1 LYNGMVGSGL
11 GDEDTTAMLKL
22 LEQMSLPV
30 AEVAVN
36 TVPTAVSAAAPP
48 VAGAA
53 TAIPPRPLKVGF
65 IGLGVMG
72 NPMAQHLLKGGHE
85 VSVWARREAS
95 AAEVVAAGA
104 TFRHSPLELAQHCE
118 VVFTMITASSDVE
131 QVALGHNGGDNGLV
145 HGLARGSVL
154 VDMSTIA
161 PTMARKIAGHLAIRG
176 IEFLDAPVSGGG
188 MGAQNATLA
197 IMAGGKAEVF
207 ARIKPLFELMGKTIL
222 HVGPTG
228 AGQITKACNQMV
240 MVAAIQAVAEAARL
254 ASANNVDFAKVMAAM
269 QSGSAGSRVLDFF
282 GGKMA
287 RRDFAAG
294 IEARLH
300 HKDYALIMEEAARAG
315 APLPISAQVWQQL
328 NGLMALGWGK
338 EDTSS
343 LLRVLERFKN

>member
-1 LYNGMVGSGL
+1 M
-11 GDEDTTAMLKL
+11 KL
-22 LEQMSLPV
+22 
-30 AEVAVN
+30 
-36 TVPTAVSAAAPP
+36 
-48 VAGAA
+48 
-53 TAIPPRPLKVGF
+53 GF

-95 AAEVVAAGA
+95 AADVIAAGA
-104 TFRHSPLELAQHCE
+104 TFRSSPAELARHCE

-131 QVALGHNGGDNGLV
+131 QVALGENGLI
-145 HGLARGSVL
+145 HGFARDSVL

-161 PTMARKIAGHLAIRG
+161 PTVARRIAGNLAIRG
-176 IEFLDAPVSGGG
+176 IDFLDAPVSGGG

-197 IMAGGKAEVF
+197 IMAGGKADVF
-207 ARIKPLFELMGKTIL
+207 ERIKPLFALMGKTIL

-240 MVAAIQAVAEAARL
+240 MVAAIQAVAEAAHL
-254 ASANNVDFAKVMAAM
+254 AAANKVDFAKVMGAM

-282 GGKMA
+282 GDKMA

-300 HKDYALIMEEAARAG
+300 HKDYALIMAEAARAG

-343 LLRVLERFKN
+343 LLRVLERYTT

>member
-1 LYNGMVGSGL
+1 M
-11 GDEDTTAMLKL
+11 KL
-22 LEQMSLPV
+22 
-30 AEVAVN
+30 
-36 TVPTAVSAAAPP
+36 
-48 VAGAA
+48 
-53 TAIPPRPLKVGF
+53 GF

-72 NPMAQHLLKGGHE
+72 NPMAQHLIKGGHE

-95 AAEVVAAGA
+95 AAEVLAAGA
-104 TFRHSPLELAQHCE
+104 TFRSSPTELAQHCE

-131 QVALGHNGGDNGLV
+131 SVALGHGNDGGLI
-145 HGLARGSVL
+145 HGFSRGSVL

-176 IEFLDAPVSGGG
+176 VEFLDAPVSGGG

-207 ARIKPLFELMGKTIL
+207 ARIKPLFDLMGKTVL

-228 AGQITKACNQMV
+228 AGQITKACNQMI
-240 MVAAIQAVAEAARL
+240 MVAAIQAVAEAAHL
-254 ASANNVDFAKVMAAM
+254 AAANNVDFARVMSAM

-282 GGKMA
+282 GDKMA

-300 HKDYALIMEEAARAG
+300 HKDYALIMDEAARAG

-343 LLRVLERFKN
+343 LLRVLERYQN

>member
-1 LYNGMVGSGL
+1 M
-11 GDEDTTAMLKL
+11 KL
-22 LEQMSLPV
+22 
-30 AEVAVN
+30 
-36 TVPTAVSAAAPP
+36 
-48 VAGAA
+48 
-53 TAIPPRPLKVGF
+53 GF

-95 AAEVVAAGA
+95 AADVVAAGA
-104 TFRHSPLELAQHCE
+104 TFRSSPAELARHCE

-131 QVALGHNGGDNGLV
+131 QVTLGENGLI
-145 HGLARGSVL
+145 HGFARDSVL

-161 PTMARKIAGHLAIRG
+161 PTVARRIAGNLAIRG
-176 IEFLDAPVSGGG
+176 IDFLDAPVSGGG

-197 IMAGGKAEVF
+197 IMAGGKADVF
-207 ARIKPLFELMGKTIL
+207 DRIKPLFALMGKTIL

-240 MVAAIQAVAEAARL
+240 MVAAIQAVAEAAHL
-254 ASANNVDFAKVMAAM
+254 AAANNVDFTKVMGAM

-282 GGKMA
+282 GDKMA

-300 HKDYALIMEEAARAG
+300 HKDYALIMAEAARAG

-343 LLRVLERFKN
+343 LLRVLERYTT

>member
-1 LYNGMVGSGL
+1 M
-11 GDEDTTAMLKL
+11 K
-22 LEQMSLPV
+22 
-30 AEVAVN
+30 
-36 TVPTAVSAAAPP
+36 
-48 VAGAA
+48 
-53 TAIPPRPLKVGF
+53 IGF

-72 NPMAQHLLKGGHE
+72 NPMAQHLIKGGHE

-95 AAEVVAAGA
+95 AAEVLAAGA
-104 TFRHSPLELAQHCE
+104 TFRGSPTELAQHCE

-131 QVALGHNGGDNGLV
+131 NVALGHGNDGGLV
-145 HGLARGSVL
+145 HGFARGSVL

-176 IEFLDAPVSGGG
+176 VEFLDAPVSGGG

-207 ARIKPLFELMGKTIL
+207 DRIKPLFDLMGKTVL

-240 MVAAIQAVAEAARL
+240 MVAAIQAVAEAAHL
-254 ASANNVDFAKVMAAM
+254 AAANNVDFARVMSAM

-282 GGKMA
+282 GDKMA

-300 HKDYALIMEEAARAG
+300 HKDYALIMDEAARAG

-343 LLRVLERFKN
+343 LLRVLERYQN

>member
-1 LYNGMVGSGL
+1 M
-11 GDEDTTAMLKL
+11 K
-22 LEQMSLPV
+22 
-30 AEVAVN
+30 
-36 TVPTAVSAAAPP
+36 
-48 VAGAA
+48 
-53 TAIPPRPLKVGF
+53 IGF

-72 NPMAQHLLKGGHE
+72 NPMARHLIKGGHE
-85 VSVWARREAS
+85 VSVWARRQAS
-95 AAEVVAAGA
+95 ADEAVAAGA
-104 TFRHSPLELAQHCE
+104 VFRATPAELAQHCE
-118 VVFTMITASSDVE
+118 VVFTIITASSDVE
-131 QVALGHNGGDNGLV
+131 QVALGDNGLI
-145 HGLARGSVL
+145 HGFARGSVH

-176 IEFLDAPVSGGG
+176 IDFLDAPVSGGG

-197 IMAGGKAEVF
+197 IMAGGKPEVF

-240 MVAAIQAVAEAARL
+240 MVAAIQAVAEAAHL
-254 ASANNVDFAKVMAAM
+254 AAANNVDFSRVVGAM

-282 GGKMA
+282 GDKMA

-343 LLRVLERFKN
+343 LLRVMERYNK

>member
-1 LYNGMVGSGL
+1 M
-11 GDEDTTAMLKL
+11 KL
-22 LEQMSLPV
+22 
-30 AEVAVN
+30 
-36 TVPTAVSAAAPP
+36 
-48 VAGAA
+48 
-53 TAIPPRPLKVGF
+53 GF

-72 NPMAQHLLKGGHE
+72 NPMAQHLLQGGHE

-104 TFRHSPLELAQHCE
+104 VFRRSPAELAQHCE

-131 QVALGHNGGDNGLV
+131 QVALGDNGLV

-161 PTMARKIAGHLAIRG
+161 PTVARRIAGNLAIRG
-176 IEFLDAPVSGGG
+176 IDFLDAPVSGGG

-197 IMAGGKAEVF
+197 IMAGGKPEVF
-207 ARIKPLFELMGKTIL
+207 ERIKPLFALMGKTIV

-240 MVAAIQAVAEAARL
+240 MVAAIQAVAEAAHL
-254 ASANNVDFAKVMAAM
+254 AAANGVDFAKVMGAM
-269 QSGSAGSRVLDFF
+269 QSGSAASRVLDFF
-282 GGKMA
+282 GDKMA

-315 APLPISAQVWQQL
+315 APLPVSAQVWQQL
-328 NGLMALGWGK
+328 NGLMAMGWGK

-343 LLRVLERFKN
+343 LLRVLERYKT

>member
-1 LYNGMVGSGL
+1 M
-11 GDEDTTAMLKL
+11 K
-22 LEQMSLPV
+22 
-30 AEVAVN
+30 
-36 TVPTAVSAAAPP
+36 
-48 VAGAA
+48 
-53 TAIPPRPLKVGF
+53 IGF

-72 NPMAQHLLKGGHE
+72 NPMARHLIKGGHE
-85 VSVWARREAS
+85 VSVWARRQAS
-95 AAEVVAAGA
+95 ADEAVAAGA
-104 TFRHSPLELAQHCE
+104 VFRATPAELAQHCE
-118 VVFTMITASSDVE
+118 VVFTIITASSDVE
-131 QVALGHNGGDNGLV
+131 QVALGDNGLI
-145 HGLARGSVL
+145 HGFARGSVH

-176 IEFLDAPVSGGG
+176 IDFLDAPVSGGG

-197 IMAGGKAEVF
+197 IMAGGKPEVF

-240 MVAAIQAVAEAARL
+240 MVAAIQAVAEAAHL
-254 ASANNVDFAKVMAAM
+254 AAANNVDFSRVVGAM

-282 GGKMA
+282 GDKMA

-300 HKDYALIMEEAARAG
+300 YKDYALIMEEAARAG

-343 LLRVLERFKN
+343 LLRVMERYNKQ

>member
-1 LYNGMVGSGL
+1 M
-11 GDEDTTAMLKL
+11 KL
-22 LEQMSLPV
+22 
-30 AEVAVN
+30 
-36 TVPTAVSAAAPP
+36 
-48 VAGAA
+48 
-53 TAIPPRPLKVGF
+53 GF

-72 NPMAQHLLKGGHE
+72 NPMAQHLLQGGHE

-104 TFRHSPLELAQHCE
+104 VLRRSPAELAQHCE

-131 QVALGHNGGDNGLV
+131 QVALGDNGLV

-161 PTMARKIAGHLAIRG
+161 PTVARRIAGNLAIRG
-176 IEFLDAPVSGGG
+176 IDFLDAPVSGGG

-197 IMAGGKAEVF
+197 IMAGGKPEVF
-207 ARIKPLFELMGKTIL
+207 ERIKPLFALMGKTIV

-240 MVAAIQAVAEAARL
+240 MVAAIQAVAEAAHL
-254 ASANNVDFAKVMAAM
+254 AAANGVDFAKVMGAM
-269 QSGSAGSRVLDFF
+269 QSGSAASRVLDFF
-282 GGKMA
+282 GDKMA

-315 APLPISAQVWQQL
+315 TPLPVSAQVWQQL
-328 NGLMALGWGK
+328 NGLMAMGWGK

-343 LLRVLERFKN
+343 LLRVLERYKT

>member
-1 LYNGMVGSGL
+1 M
-11 GDEDTTAMLKL
+11 
-22 LEQMSLPV
+22 
-30 AEVAVN
+30 
-36 TVPTAVSAAAPP
+36 
-48 VAGAA
+48 
-53 TAIPPRPLKVGF
+53 KVGF

-72 NPMAQHLLKGGHE
+72 NPMSRHLIKGGHE
-85 VSVWARREAS
+85 VSVWTRREAS
-95 AAEVVAAGA
+95 AAEAVAAGA
-104 TFRHSPLELAQHCE
+104 IFRASPAELAQHCE
-118 VVFTMITASSDVE
+118 VVFTIITASSDVE
-131 QVALGHNGGDNGLV
+131 QVALGDNGLI
-145 HGLARGSVL
+145 HGFARGSVH

-197 IMAGGKAEVF
+197 IMAGGKPEVF

-240 MVAAIQAVAEAARL
+240 MVAAIQAVAEAAHL
-254 ASANNVDFAKVMAAM
+254 AAANNVDFAKVMAAM

-282 GGKMA
+282 GDKMA

-343 LLRVLERFKN
+343 LLRVLERYNKQ